1 MVMNERVQPT
11 VIGTCL
17 ARTPE
22 TQAQYE
28 AYIAEQRLLYG
39 THAPC
44 PFETLNSDDESIMS
58 EEATAL
64 ALRNKFPYNV
74 YDGQKVVEHLL
85 VIPKRHVRALGELS
99 LREKDDYWAL
109 LTKYEELG
117 YSSMTRSPA
126 NHARSVRGHV
136 HTHQFLYGPLL
147 IAQHFDR
154 EQHINATR
162 FAGEKAT
169 S

>member
-1 MVMNERVQPT
+1 MAMNERVQPT

-17 ARTPE
+17 NRTLE
-22 TQAQYE
+22 VQAQYE
-28 AYIAEQRLLYG
+28 AYIAEQRHRFG

-44 PFETLNSDDESIMS
+44 PFDELSPEDENIMS

-64 ALRNKFPYNV
+64 ALRNRFPYDV
-74 YDGQKVVEHLL
+74 YDGQKVVDHLL

-126 NHARSVRGHV
+126 NYARSVLGHV
-136 HTHQFLYGPLL
+136 HTHQFKYGSLL

-154 EQHINATR
+154 EERINTTR
-162 FAGEKAT
+162 FADE
-169 S
+169 